1 MLFYHAV
8 FGFFLMLKSYNFGK
22 IEVIRLL
29 KFGPNFSDIEHF
41 NYAIYASKIIFS
53 LGIFSEK
60 KKYIFI
66 AIYKISQSLTQ
77 RILIF

>member
-1 MLFYHAV
+1 
-8 FGFFLMLKSYNFGK
+8 MLKSYNFVK
-22 IEVIRLL
+22 IEIICLL
-29 KFGPNFSDIEHF
+29 KFGPNFLDIEHF
-41 NYAIYASKIIFS
+41 NWAIYASKIIFS

-66 AIYKISQSLTQ
+66 EIYKISQSLIQ